1 MTLTVIMPKIDDNK
15 ISKSLRQL
23 TKDICTKKGDYHPNE
38 IGGSSAYGVTYENDV
53 FAMHP
58 YCWCDK
64 DDCPWCAG
72 DAPNFLHKKTGATIT
87 WYKYIGRSMEISDG
101 DWTEIFNECFESIK

>member
-1 MTLTVIMPKIDDNK
+1 MIIIMPKIDEDE
-15 ISKSLRQL
+15 ISDLLRQL
-23 TKDICTKKGDYHPNE
+23 TKDICTKTGADHGAGL
-38 IGGSSAYGVTYENDV
+38 GGEFGYGVDYENDV
-53 FAMHP
+53 FAMHQ
-58 YCWCDK
+58 YCWCDQ

-87 WYKYIGRSMEISDG
+87 WYKYIGRGMEISDG